1 MPSILVTVTALLLT
15 LVFPA
20 AAQISDDELRCR
32 APEGHIFTTLLDTCG
47 SDAQVVQ
54 SGAG

>member
-20 AAQISDDELRCR
+20 AAQISDDCLTS
-32 APEGHIFTTLLDTCG
+32 APLGHIEGF
-47 SDAQVVQ
+47 S
-54 SGAG
+54 